1 MNLER
6 NWDLFLLPYKQ
17 AVDELKVKLK
27 GQRQMF
33 RLKEEPSPIEFVT
46 GRLKPVNSIIT
57 KSKTRYISLDKLDTD
72 MEDIAGI
79 RIMCPFVEDIREV
92 VEMLRNRPD
101 LTIVSEKDYITNKKE
116 SGYRSYHL
124 VCEYPVQIVNEETKI
139 LVEIQVRTLA
149 MNFWASIEHS
159 LNYKYQGEY
168 PDEINRRLKIT
179 AEQAFK
185 LDEEMS
191 KIREE
196 IKENSEDIVFD
207 TDTNFE
213 ENPNENNTEN

>member
-1 MNLER
+1 MELER
-6 NWDLFLLPYKQ
+6 NWHLFLLPYKQ

-33 RLKEEPSPIEFVT
+33 RLIEEPSPIEFVT
-46 GRLKPVNSIIT
+46 GRLKPVNSILL
-57 KSKTRYISLDKLDTD
+57 KSETRRISLNKLETD

-79 RIMCPFVEDIREV
+79 RIMCPYVEDIKEV

-101 LTIVSEKDYITNKKE
+101 LNVISEKDYITNKKE

-124 VCEYPVQIVNEETKI
+124 VCEYPVQIVNKEVKV

-168 PDEINRRLKIT
+168 PDEIGHRLKIA

-191 KIREE
+191 KIREQ
-196 IKENSEDIVFD
+196 IKETREDID
-207 TDTNFE
+207 LGPDSGNE
-213 ENPNENNTEN
+213 RNEN